1 MADLVIKFAD
11 LASEPIGT
19 GRDVTAEVLVTYTRE
34 VPLTDGTVLQPV
46 PMRKQLG
53 PGGTAIFSVTPSDS
67 TSVIEDFRGFG
78 LRVEWLM
85 THRGERARHAE
96 KRRARTVKVLTAD
109 GATVQFGRLLP
120 AEDVGPQYATVGEL
134 LGDVTAVYATVDN
147 LTATATALPPG
158 ATPTVTVTG
167 PIPNKVINIGVPRG
181 ADGAPGMGYE
191 EGQQLLAQNQT
202 TLDAAQAAQT
212 SAASSASDAA
222 DAVTLAQQAQAAA
235 YNVPDTA
242 MRDIINNPATET
254 GALIRNREPHA
265 LVTDYGAVGD
275 GVTDDTAAIQAAI
288 DGAQSVQ
295 FTAGTYRITAPLVVT
310 ESHTTIT
317 LPTDATILVDTGYAG
332 DVWRIGGVTSTATR
346 GVTIKGGQIKE
357 DGKSGGA
364 ITPPGSWTAF
374 HVLADSAGTTGCE
387 IADVQA
393 WWPGVGVRFEVVGT
407 GWANGNNIH
416 DVAVWYPGV
425 LLETDRNGGT
435 QVAFA
440 GNTVANVVGQCGDY
454 TTHGIASLHGR
465 GWNLVNVSAWDIAK
479 NPAAVSLEVMA
490 DARSV
495 NIIGGLLTTQ
505 NVTVAA
511 PPGEVLTQDQSTL
524 SPWAQVPTV
533 KAAAEMQP
541 DTTVANVPT
550 MTRRGQAIVWS
561 LQDGAP
567 AVGVAFSVLAPMRA
581 TSAVVTFW
589 VAGVGGAT
597 GAAQMT
603 AAFTPVAAGT
613 NLTGGVTT
621 RQATITL
628 GADDVVVSGTVS
640 SLVVTPGSLYSV
652 RLYRAGTNAAD
663 TYAGNVALCG
673 VSVQFT

>member
-1 MADLVIKFAD
+1 MARTNG
-11 LASEPIGT
+11 PIQVWHRGDT
-19 GRDVTAEVLVTYTRE
+19 I
-34 VPLTDGTVLQPV
+34 PTDPE
-46 PMRKQLG
+46 
-53 PGGTAIFSVTPSDS
+53 GGYAGGDS
-67 TSVIEDFRGFG
+67 TAAAVG
-78 LRVEWLM
+78 
-85 THRGERARHAE
+85 
-96 KRRARTVKVLTAD
+96 
-109 GATVQFGRLLP
+109 GAMAQAG
-120 AEDVGPQYATVGEL
+120 Q
-134 LGDVTAVYATVDN
+134 AVATVDN

-202 TLDAAQAAQT
+202 TLDAAQDAQT

-235 YNVPDTA
+235 YEVPDVA

-254 GALIRNREPHA
+254 GALIRERETHA
-265 LVTDYGAVGD
+265 LVTDYGAVSD

-288 DGAQSVQ
+288 DAASSIA

-310 ESHTTIT
+310 ESHTHIT
-317 LPTDATILVDTGYAG
+317 LPSNATILVDTGYAG
-332 DVWRIGGVTSTATR
+332 DVWRIGGVASTATR

-407 GWANGNNIH
+407 GWANGNNVH

-454 TTHGIASLHGR
+454 TEHGIKSLHGR
-465 GWNLVNVSAWDIAK
+465 GWNLLNVSAWDIAK

-505 NVTVAA
+505 NVSISAPAGQVA
-511 PPGEVLTQDQSTL
+511 VQDQTL
-524 SPWAQVPTV
+524 IPPWSSQPVAI
-533 KAAAEMQP
+533 AAAAMQA
-541 DTTVANVPT
+541 DTTVANVPVQA
-550 MTRRGQAIVWS
+550 RRGQAIGWVLTDS
-561 LQDGAP
+561 P
-567 AVGVAFSVLAPMRA
+567 AIGVVMSVRVPDRA
-581 TSAVVTFW
+581 TKLTFSFQ
-589 VAGVGGAT
+589 VAGISGAT
-597 GAAQMT
+597 GAVVMT
-603 AAFTPVAAGT
+603 AAFTPLVAGSS
-613 NLTGGVTT
+613 LTGGVTSK
-621 RQATITL
+621 QATVTV
-628 GADDVVVSGTVS
+628 GADDVVVTGVTTESA
-640 SLVVTPGSLYSV
+640 VTPGALYSV
-652 RLYRAGTNAAD
+652 RLYRSGGNAAD
-663 TYAGNVALCG
+663 TYAGDVILVGA
-673 VSVQFT
+673 SAKFAA